1 MRWTLRSDYMKDHS
15 KAYLLIALVI
25 FISACKKD
33 WNELGSQLIIQE
45 ELKPIS
51 LDDQTLELS
60 LVKEDSLS
68 TLNRPT
74 FFIGSINEAIY
85 GQTQAGV
92 YSELS
97 LPSSNVNFGS
107 FAQVDSLVLSL
118 DVSGYYGDTLSPIF
132 FRVNEMLESIE
143 TTTLDQD
150 GQDSTT
156 SIYSSNQFEYDIEQ
170 LGEKELLFSP
180 SINDEIRIPM
190 SLDLG
195 QHFLDSDPENFI
207 NNEAFQAFFKGLYVS
222 CDPSTTMGLLLEL
235 SVSQNSKLSLY
246 YHTDETDSLSYDF
259 EIDNNADKM
268 TYWHHTH
275 SSDIELL
282 IGAENISTGFVQ
294 GSVGLRTYI
303 DMPYLSTLKDSFF
316 VIHKAELILPYISTE
331 NDEIYTPPAALG
343 LAVVNSD
350 GKLEVL
356 NEDQNIQGSS
366 YFDGSI
372 DQVNKTYTFNI
383 ARYVQKV
390 IAEENY
396 SSRLA
401 LYVPT
406 SVSQPERVMIGSNG
420 LDGTSM
426 EIKLNV
432 SRY

>member
-1 MRWTLRSDYMKDHS
+1 MKYQL
-15 KAYLLIALVI
+15 KAYALFALVM
-25 FISACKKD
+25 FISSCKKD
-33 WNELGSQLIIQE
+33 WNELGSQLVIQE
-45 ELKPIS
+45 ELILLS
-51 LDDQTLELS
+51 YDDQNLEIS

-74 FFIGSINEAIY
+74 FFVGSIYESLY
-85 GQTQAGV
+85 GLTQAGA

-118 DVSGYYGDTLSPIF
+118 DVNGYYGDTLSPIF

-143 TTTLDQD
+143 TTSLDQD
-150 GQDSTT
+150 GQDSTV
-156 SIYSSNQFEYDIEQ
+156 SIYSSDQFEYDMQQVGQKEQ
-170 LGEKELLFSP
+170 LFSP
-180 SINDEIRIPM
+180 SINQEIRIPL

-195 QHFLDSDPENFI
+195 QYFLDSDPENFI
-207 NNEAFQAFFKGLYVS
+207 NNEAFQTFFKGLYVS
-222 CDPSTTMGLLLEL
+222 CAPSTSMGLLLEL
-235 SVSQNSKLSLY
+235 SASENSKLSLY

-268 TYWHHTH
+268 TSWHHTH

-303 DMPYLSTLKDSFF
+303 DIPHLLTLKDSNF
-316 VIHKAELILPYISTE
+316 VVHKAELILPYISTE
-331 NDEIYTPPAALG
+331 NDEIYTLPSTLG
-343 LAVVNSD
+343 LASVNSE

-372 DQVNKTYTFNI
+372 DLANKTYTFNI

-390 IAEENY
+390 IAEDY

-401 LYVPT
+401 VYVPT
-406 SVSQPERVMIGSNG
+406 SVSHPERVMLGSEG
-420 LDGTSM
+420 VEGISLQ
-426 EIKLNV
+426 IKLNV

>member
-1 MRWTLRSDYMKDHS
+1 MKYQS
-15 KAYLLIALVI
+15 KAFLLFALVM
-25 FISACKKD
+25 FVSSCKKD
-33 WNELGSQLIIQE
+33 WNELGSQLVIQE
-45 ELKPIS
+45 ELILFS
-51 LDDQTLELS
+51 YDDQNLELS

-68 TLNRPT
+68 TINRPT

-85 GQTQAGV
+85 GLTQAGV

-118 DVSGYYGDTLSPIF
+118 DVNGYYGDTLSPIL

-143 TTTLDQD
+143 TTSLDQD
-150 GQDSTT
+150 GQDSTM
-156 SIYSSNQFEYDIEQ
+156 SIYSSDQFEYDMQ
-170 LGEKELLFSP
+170 QVGEKEHLFSP

-235 SVSQNSKLSLY
+235 SVSENSKLSLY

-268 TYWHHTH
+268 TSWHHTY
-275 SSDIELL
+275 SADMELL

-303 DMPYLSTLKDSFF
+303 DMPHLSTLKDSNF
-316 VIHKAELILPYISTE
+316 VIHKAELILPYVSTE
-331 NDEIYTPPAALG
+331 NDEIYTLPATLG
-343 LAVVNSD
+343 LAAVNSE

-390 IAEENY
+390 IAEDY

-406 SVSQPERVMIGSNG
+406 SVSQPERVMLGSDG

-426 EIKLNV
+426 KIKLSV
-432 SRY
+432 SKY